1 MLSAPAHI
9 PAIRVASFGAG
20 LADPDLI
27 LGSAMWT
34 FSANNSGRPVCSA
47 SAITGTSPAHDTRLS
62 SSNTAESRG
71 ELVRHLHRKCLS
83 RTGPDCCVRTSNHPS
98 SEGTFLISTP

>member
-27 LGSAMWT
+27 FGSAM
-34 FSANNSGRPVCSA
+34 
-47 SAITGTSPAHDTRLS
+47 
-62 SSNTAESRG
+62 
-71 ELVRHLHRKCLS
+71 
-83 RTGPDCCVRTSNHPS
+83 
-98 SEGTFLISTP
+98 